1 MSTDIK
7 QAMHVEAGK
16 SFGTAEA
23 NENERRWDED
33 KIDRKN
39 QDPTNHYDKT
49 RMKLNFEIGPDGKV
63 HPLGYQEKN
72 QDPTN
77 HYDKTRMK
85 LNFEIGP
92 DGKIHPLGY
101 QKKSL
106 EVRLQERLAELGW
119 KPFKPD
125 SKIQPNCCAKFIFGG
140 NHDRTLEMAFG
151 DQTVNLEKDAD
162 NSHLHRCE
170 DIEHWAKDVY
180 DWCVRRYGQEN
191 IVGFQVHLD
200 ESSPHIHALIVPV
213 GLRAKS
219 GRECVMWSAKFG
231 KDRYEYGRILRE
243 MHTSLYEEVGSKYG
257 LERGDSIDGRNV
269 QHLHKREY
277 IRKLTKEAKQ
287 AEKAVK
293 GLQTMIQKL
302 EREMLVGRNRLKEI
316 DEALASGKIT
326 LDRYEV
332 QKADIQKL
340 ISEYQAKLDDKT
352 DKLQVKEQELEQL
365 TKDASKVRSVIQPFR
380 NHKVDF
386 TPPQI
391 TEKVPLFGTDKWVE
405 RQNKSIAKQFTEIV
419 RKIESLYRND
429 AARQVEAAQ
438 RNVLA
443 DYGEL
448 YQLRKD
454 VKTLIEN
461 NDSLKSTLETM
472 FDQLANPSLRSKV
485 FAIADA
491 LAGGTPAAISSS
503 GGGGN
508 SDTDFR
514 WDGRRPDEEEDE
526 YRRRCLMFAI
536 GMIKR
541 QNGMKSY
548 KRK

>member
-1 MSTDIK
+1 MNTDIK

-23 NENERRWDED
+23 NENERRWNDD

-39 QDPTNHYDKT
+39 QDSTNHYDKT

-63 HPLGYQEKN
+63 HPLGYQE
-72 QDPTN
+72 
-77 HYDKTRMK
+77 
-85 LNFEIGP
+85 
-92 DGKIHPLGY
+92 
-101 QKKSL
+101 KSL

-140 NHDRTLEMAFG
+140 NHDRMIEMAFG
-151 DQTVNLEKDAD
+151 KQSVNLDKGAD
-162 NSHLHRCE
+162 NSHLYRCKEIE
-170 DIEHWAKDVY
+170 DWAKDVY
-180 DWCVRRYGQEN
+180 AWCVNRYGREN

-213 GLRAKS
+213 GIRPKS

-231 KDRYEYGRILRE
+231 KDRFEYGRILKE
-243 MHTSLYEEVGSKYG
+243 MHTSLYEDVGSKYG

-269 QHLHKREY
+269 QHLHKRDY

-287 AEKAVK
+287 TEKAVK
-293 GLQTMIQKL
+293 GLQSMMRHL
-302 EREMLVGRNRLKEI
+302 ESKIFSYRVQLEEAEKE
-316 DEALASGKIT
+316 LASGRIT
-326 LDRYEV
+326 LDRYEA

-340 ISEYQAKLDDKT
+340 IAEYQAKLEDKT
-352 DKLQVKEQELEQL
+352 DKLHIKEQELKRL
-365 TKDASKVRSVIQPFR
+365 TADSIKVRSVVQPFR

-405 RQNKSIAKQFTEIV
+405 RQNQHIARQFTEIV

-443 DYGEL
+443 DYREL
-448 YQLRKD
+448 YQLRWENKFLSD
-454 VKTLIEN
+454 TNESLESELNTL
-461 NDSLKSTLETM
+461 LE
-472 FDQLANPSLRSKV
+472 QLTIPSARNLI
-485 FAIADA
+485 FAVADA
-491 LAGGTPAAISSS
+491 LIGGQPVPISS
-503 GGGGN
+503 GGGGST
-508 SDTDFR
+508 SDLP
-514 WDGRRPDEEEDE
+514 WDGRRPDEEEDA
-526 YRRRCLMFAI
+526 YRRRCLLQASRI
-536 GMIKR
+536 VKHTKIR
-541 QNGMKSY
+541 SRN
-548 KRK
+548 R

>member
-1 MSTDIK
+1 MNTDIK

-23 NENERRWDED
+23 NENERHWNDD

-63 HPLGYQEKN
+63 HPLGYQEK
-72 QDPTN
+72 
-77 HYDKTRMK
+77 
-85 LNFEIGP
+85 
-92 DGKIHPLGY
+92 
-101 QKKSL
+101 SL

-125 SKIQPNCCAKFIFGG
+125 SKIQPNCCAKFVFGG

-151 DQTVNLEKDAD
+151 TQAVNLDKGAD
-162 NSHLHRCE
+162 NSHLQRCPE
-170 DIEHWAKDVY
+170 IEQWAKDVY
-180 DWCVRRYGQEN
+180 DWCARRYGQEN
-191 IVGFQVHLD
+191 IIGFQVHLD

-213 GLRAKS
+213 GQRSKS

-231 KDRYEYGRILRE
+231 KNRFEYGQILKE
-243 MHTSLYEEVGSKYG
+243 MHTSLYDEVGSKYG
-257 LERGDSIDGRNV
+257 LERGDSIDWRNV
-269 QHLHKREY
+269 QHLHKRDY
-277 IRKLTKEAKQ
+277 IRKLSKEAKQ

-293 GLQTMIQKL
+293 GLQTMIRKL
-302 EREMLVGRNRLKEI
+302 ETQIYNYQTQLEEI
-316 DEALASGKIT
+316 DRSLASGQIA
-326 LDRYEV
+326 LREYESRKSEILK
-332 QKADIQKL
+332 Q
-340 ISEYQAKLDDKT
+340 ISEYQSKLENKANKLHAK
-352 DKLQVKEQELEQL
+352 EHELEQL
-365 TKDASKVRSVIQPFR
+365 TKDATKARSVIQPFR

-391 TEKVPLFGTDKWVE
+391 TEKVPLFGTDKWIE
-405 RQNKSIAKQFTEIV
+405 RQNRLIAKQFTEIV

-438 RNVLA
+438 NNVLA

-448 YQLRKD
+448 YQLRREN
-454 VKTLIEN
+454 KTLSDTNEN
-461 NDSLKSTLETM
+461 LESELNTLL
-472 FDQLANPSLRSKV
+472 DQLAIPSVRNMI
-485 FAIADA
+485 FAVADA
-491 LAGGTPAAISSS
+491 LISGQPIPVSS
-503 GGGGN
+503 GGGGGN
-508 SDTDFR
+508 SDSDLR
-514 WDGRRPDEEEDE
+514 WDGRRPDEEEE
-526 YRRRCLMFAI
+526 AYRRRCLMFAI
-536 GMIKR
+536 GMINR

>member
-1 MSTDIK
+1 MNTDIK
-7 QAMHVEAGK
+7 QAMHVEACK
-16 SFGTAEA
+16 SFGTSEA
-23 NENERRWDED
+23 NENERHWDED

-39 QDPTNHYDKT
+39 QDS
-49 RMKLNFEIGPDGKV
+49 
-63 HPLGYQEKN
+63 
-72 QDPTN
+72 TN

-151 DQTVNLEKDAD
+151 NQTVNLEKDAD
-162 NSHLHRCE
+162 NGLLHRCE
-170 DIEHWAKDVY
+170 EIEHWAKDVHE
-180 DWCVRRYGQEN
+180 WCARRYGQEN
-191 IVGFQVHLD
+191 IIGFQIHLD

-213 GLRAKS
+213 GVRPKS

-231 KDRYEYGRILRE
+231 KDRFEYGRILKE
-243 MHTSLYEEVGSKYG
+243 MHTSLYEDVGSKYG

-269 QHLHKREY
+269 QHLNKREY

-293 GLQTMIQKL
+293 GLQSMMRHL
-302 EREMLVGRNRLKEI
+302 ESKIFSYSRQLEEAEKE
-316 DEALASGKIT
+316 LASGRIT
-326 LDRYEV
+326 LDRYEA

-340 ISEYQAKLDDKT
+340 IAEYQAKLEDKA
-352 DKLQVKEQELEQL
+352 DKLNEKEQELERL
-365 TKDASKVRSVIQPFR
+365 TNDAIKVHSVLQTFR
-380 NHKVDF
+380 NYKVDF
-386 TPPQI
+386 TSPQI

-405 RQNKSIAKQFTEIV
+405 RQNRYIAKQFTEII
-419 RKIESLYRND
+419 RKIESLYKRD
-429 AARQVEAAQ
+429 AERQVEAVQ

-443 DYGEL
+443 DYGEFYRL
-448 YQLRKD
+448 KR
-454 VKTLIEN
+454 EN
-461 NDSLKSTLETM
+461 QSLSEINQELESELNTWIG
-472 FDQLANPSLRSKV
+472 QLAVPSIRNLV
-485 FAIADA
+485 FAVADA
-491 LAGGTPAAISSS
+491 LIGGQPVPISS

-508 SDTDFR
+508 SNSDLR
-514 WDGRRPDEEEDE
+514 WDGRRPDEEDE
-526 YRRRCLMFAI
+526 AYRRRCMKYAI
-536 GMIKR
+536 TVVMR
-541 QNGMKSY
+541 ASKS
-548 KRK
+548 RIRSR

>member
-1 MSTDIK
+1 MNTDIK

-23 NENERRWDED
+23 NENERRWNDD
-33 KIDRKN
+33 KIDSKN

-63 HPLGYQEKN
+63 HPLGYQEK
-72 QDPTN
+72 
-77 HYDKTRMK
+77 
-85 LNFEIGP
+85 
-92 DGKIHPLGY
+92 
-101 QKKSL
+101 SL
-106 EVRLQERLAELGW
+106 EVRLQERLTELGW

-151 DQTVNLEKDAD
+151 TQTVNLDKGAD
-162 NSHLHRCE
+162 NNHLQRCPE
-170 DIEHWAKDVY
+170 IEQWAKDVY
-180 DWCVRRYGQEN
+180 DWCARRYGEEN
-191 IVGFQVHLD
+191 IIGFQVHLD

-213 GLRAKS
+213 GQRAKS

-231 KDRYEYGRILRE
+231 KTRYEYGQILRE

-257 LERGDSIDGRNV
+257 LERGDSIEGRNV
-269 QHLHKREY
+269 SHLNKRDY
-277 IRKLTKEAKQ
+277 IRKLSKDAKQ

-293 GLQTMIQKL
+293 GLQTMIRKL
-302 EREMLVGRNRLKEI
+302 EREVLAGRNRLKEI

-326 LDRYEV
+326 LDKYET

-352 DKLQVKEQELEQL
+352 GKLQVKEQELEQL

-386 TPPQI
+386 MPPQI
-391 TEKVPLFGTDKWVE
+391 TEKVPLFGTDKWIE
-405 RQNKSIAKQFTEIV
+405 RQNRSISKQFTEIV

-438 RNVLA
+438 NNVLA

-448 YQLRKD
+448 YQLRREN
-454 VKTLIEN
+454 KTLSDTNEN
-461 NDSLKSTLETM
+461 LESELNTLLG
-472 FDQLANPSLRSKV
+472 QLAIPSV
-485 FAIADA
+485 CPMIFAVADA
-491 LAGGTPAAISSS
+491 LISGQPIPISSG

-508 SDTDFR
+508 SDSDLR

-526 YRRRCLMFAI
+526 YRKRCLMFAVGI
-536 GMIKR
+536 VTKLNRMYNIR
-541 QNGMKSY
+541 
-548 KRK
+548 R

>member
-1 MSTDIK
+1 MNTDIK

-23 NENERRWDED
+23 NENERHWNDD

-63 HPLGYQEKN
+63 HPLGYQEK
-72 QDPTN
+72 
-77 HYDKTRMK
+77 
-85 LNFEIGP
+85 
-92 DGKIHPLGY
+92 
-101 QKKSL
+101 SL
-106 EVRLQERLAELGW
+106 EVRLQERLTELGW

-151 DQTVNLEKDAD
+151 SQTVNLDKGAD
-162 NSHLHRCE
+162 NSHLQRCPE
-170 DIEHWAKDVY
+170 IEQWAKDVY
-180 DWCVRRYGQEN
+180 DWCARRYGQEN
-191 IVGFQVHLD
+191 IIGFQVHLD

-213 GLRAKS
+213 GQRAKS

-231 KDRYEYGRILRE
+231 KSRYEYGHILRE

-257 LERGDSIDGRNV
+257 LERGDSIEGRNV
-269 QHLHKREY
+269 NHLSKRDY
-277 IRKLTKEAKQ
+277 IRKLAKDAKQ

-293 GLQTMIQKL
+293 GLQTMIRKL
-302 EREMLVGRNRLKEI
+302 EREMLADRNRLKEI

-326 LDRYEV
+326 LDRYEE

-340 ISEYQAKLDDKT
+340 ITEYQEKLEDKSNKLHAK
-352 DKLQVKEQELEQL
+352 EHELEQL
-365 TKDASKVRSVIQPFR
+365 TKDAAKARSVIQPFR
-380 NHKVDF
+380 NHKFDF

-391 TEKVPLFGTDKWVE
+391 TEKVPLFGTDKWIE
-405 RQNKSIAKQFTEIV
+405 RQNRLIAKQFTEIV
-419 RKIESLYRND
+419 RKVESLYRND
-429 AARQVEAAQ
+429 AARQVEATQ

-448 YQLRKD
+448 YQLRKE

-461 NDSLKSTLETM
+461 NDGLKSTLETM
-472 FDQLANPSLRSKV
+472 LDQLANPSLRSKI

-491 LAGGTPAAISSS
+491 LAGGTPAAISSGG

-508 SDTDFR
+508 SDSDLR
-514 WDGRRPDEEEDE
+514 WDGRRPDEEEE
-526 YRRRCLMFAI
+526 AYRRRCLLYASRLAKT
-536 GMIKR
+536 KR
-541 QNGMKSY
+541 NGQR
-548 KRK
+548 KR

>member
-1 MSTDIK
+1 MNTDIK

-23 NENERRWDED
+23 NENERHWNDD

-63 HPLGYQEKN
+63 HPLGYQEK
-72 QDPTN
+72 
-77 HYDKTRMK
+77 
-85 LNFEIGP
+85 
-92 DGKIHPLGY
+92 
-101 QKKSL
+101 SL
-106 EVRLQERLAELGW
+106 EVRLQERLTELGW

-151 DQTVNLEKDAD
+151 TQTVNLDKGAD
-162 NSHLHRCE
+162 NSHLQRCPE
-170 DIEHWAKDVY
+170 IEQWAKDVY
-180 DWCVRRYGQEN
+180 DWCAKRYGQKN
-191 IVGFQVHLD
+191 IIGFQVHLD

-213 GLRAKS
+213 GQRSKS
-219 GRECVMWSAKFG
+219 GRECVMWSAMFG
-231 KDRYEYGRILRE
+231 KNRYEYGRILRE

-257 LERGDSIDGRNV
+257 LERGDSIEGRNV
-269 QHLHKREY
+269 SHLSKRDY
-277 IRKLTKEAKQ
+277 IRKLAKDAKQ

-293 GLQTMIQKL
+293 GLQTMIRKL
-302 EREMLVGRNRLKEI
+302 EREMLAGRNRLKEI

-326 LDRYEV
+326 LDGYEA

-340 ISEYQAKLDDKT
+340 IAEYQEKLEDKSN
-352 DKLQVKEQELEQL
+352 KLHAKEQELEQI
-365 TKDASKVRSVIQPFR
+365 TKDAAKARSVIQPFR

-391 TEKVPLFGTDKWVE
+391 TEKVPLFGTDKWIE
-405 RQNKSIAKQFTEIV
+405 RQNRSISKQFTEIV

-448 YQLRKD
+448 YQLRRENKILSD
-454 VKTLIEN
+454 TNENMESELNTL
-461 NDSLKSTLETM
+461 LG
-472 FDQLANPSLRSKV
+472 QLAIPSVRNMI
-485 FAIADA
+485 FAIADT
-491 LAGGTPAAISSS
+491 LVCGQPIPISSG

-508 SDTDFR
+508 SDSDLR
-514 WDGRRPDEEEDE
+514 WDGRRPDEEEE
-526 YRRRCLMFAI
+526 AYRRRCLLYALHII
-536 GMIKR
+536 GIT
-541 QNGMKSY
+541 KSGY
-548 KRK
+548 RKKH

>member
-23 NENERRWDED
+23 NENERRWDEN

-39 QDPTNHYDKT
+39 LDPTNHY
-49 RMKLNFEIGPDGKV
+49 N
-63 HPLGYQEKN
+63 
-72 QDPTN
+72 
-77 HYDKTRMK
+77 KTRMK

-170 DIEHWAKDVY
+170 EIEHWAKEVY

-213 GLRAKS
+213 GVRAKS

-231 KDRYEYGRILRE
+231 KNRYEYGQILRE

-269 QHLHKREY
+269 QHLYKREY

-293 GLQTMIQKL
+293 GLQTMIRKL
-302 EREMLVGRNRLKEI
+302 EREMLAGRNRLKEI

-326 LDRYEV
+326 LNKYEA

-352 DKLQVKEQELEQL
+352 GKLQIKEQELEQL

-405 RQNKSIAKQFTEIV
+405 RQNRSIAKQFTEIV

-461 NDSLKSTLETM
+461 NDGLKSTLETIL
-472 FDQLANPSLRSKV
+472 DQLANPSLRSKI

-491 LAGGTPAAISSS
+491 LAGGTPTVISSGV

-508 SDTDFR
+508 PDADLH
-514 WDGRRPDEEEDE
+514 WDGRRPDEEEE
-526 YRRRCLMFAI
+526 AYRRRCLKTAI
-536 GMIKR
+536 IVVMR
-541 QNGMKSY
+541 NSKSHG
-548 KRK
+548 RNR